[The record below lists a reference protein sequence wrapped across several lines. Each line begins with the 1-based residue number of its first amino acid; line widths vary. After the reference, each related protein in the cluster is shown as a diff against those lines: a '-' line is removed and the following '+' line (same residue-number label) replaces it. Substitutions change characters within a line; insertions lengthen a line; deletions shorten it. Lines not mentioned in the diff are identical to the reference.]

1 MYEITQRTEAPYRAI
16 CYIECTWVD
25 GSRTSASG
33 VVVGVNDVL
42 TAMHVAYDASP

>member
-1 MYEITQRTEAPYRAI
+1 MYEITQRTETPYRAI
-16 CYIECTWVD
+16 CYIECNWVD